1 MQNDPTG
8 TNDRHSAYYAAIRD
22 ADDAL
27 EDALSHIRAREDDH
41 EISPAEALA
50 ERADLLERHLAECQ
64 KLRLEHLGGK

>member
-27 EDALSHIRAREDDH
+27 GA
-41 EISPAEALA
+41 
-50 ERADLLERHLAECQ
+50 C
-64 KLRLEHLGGK
+64 